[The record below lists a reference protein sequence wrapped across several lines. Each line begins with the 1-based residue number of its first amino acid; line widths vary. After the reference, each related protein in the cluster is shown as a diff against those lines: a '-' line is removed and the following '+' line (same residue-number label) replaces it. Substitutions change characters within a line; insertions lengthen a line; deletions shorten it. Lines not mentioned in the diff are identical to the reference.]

1 MNGHIRKISVGKD
14 YPDGVLHFQVGKNI
28 RLVGVPYMITDIL
41 LDQDMLSLGKSVY
54 NIYISNE
61 DGKVLWKTID
71 GLPVVIENNI
81 DFN

>member
-41 LDQDMLSLGKSVY
+41 LDQDMLSLGRSVY

>member
-28 RLVGVPYMITDIL
+28 KLVGVPYMITDIL
-41 LDQDMLSLGKSVY
+41 LDQDMLSLGRSVY

-81 DFN
+81 DFS

>member
-81 DFN
+81 DFS

>member
-41 LDQDMLSLGKSVY
+41 LDQDMLSLGRSVY

-81 DFN
+81 DFS

>member
-14 YPDGVLHFQVGKNI
+14 YPDGVLHFQVGKSI

-41 LDQDMLSLGKSVY
+41 LDQEMLNLGKSVY

-81 DFN
+81 DFS